1 MAYSYAATAVPDLD
15 QQWNSLPGHGANH
28 CVPTAAMNW
37 MYWYRGKGI
46 GQAVKYEP
54 SQHADHRPRNI
65 RALGDCMGTD
75 AEDGTSA
82 GNAFD
87 GLVDWLGERGL
98 FGVVVDRR
106 ARDNEHVSY
115 TSIRNMLQASGNVV
129 VSMGR
134 YHLDDGEFERDSAH
148 AMTLVRLVRTD
159 AGTITIGVHNP
170 NDGGNRSNQS
180 PTRVQEAGLVEQ
192 VRNIEGDRVKVLR
205 WGNDSSPYRFID
217 GWLAII
223 PVFMMTSLAAGFV
236 TTYRADIGTG
246 AIGSDTLAL
255 PFRGEIADLALDLPN
270 MAAAVIDR
278 STGEV
283 WRLALADRSWSKLPG
298 VRGVQ
303 RITYAGRQRR
313 LYVAQGDGLHAYGE
327 DGQRTGSLALGTH
340 IDALGWDARADRL
353 VVGSSATRR
362 LLSVGPTM
370 RLLGSVE
377 TPLPPGTGQ
386 LSLSVDDRDGSI
398 TVARAGSPDVRALRW
413 AGGGDVA
420 STRFTLAGAA
430 SASGVQVD
438 RTGRL
443 FAAVDGRAGG
453 IDGEGRRDGKASAA
467 RAFDGLPVGASVAL
481 ARSTSILDPARSA
494 QPRWRLG

>member
-1 MAYSYAATAVPDLD
+1 MAYSYTATAVPDID

-28 CVPTAAMNW
+28 CVPTAVMNW
-37 MYWYRGKGI
+37 LYWYRGKGI
-46 GQAVKYEP
+46 PHAVKFEP
-54 SQHADHRPRNI
+54 SQYADHRPRNI
-65 RALGDCMGTD
+65 RALGDCMDTD

-106 ARDNEHVSY
+106 ARDNENVSY
-115 TSIRNMLQASGNVV
+115 TSIRNMLQGSGNVV

-180 PTRVQEAGLVEQ
+180 DTRVQEASLVEQ
-192 VRNIEGDRVKVLR
+192 TRNIEGDHVKVLR
-205 WGNDSSPYRFID
+205 WGSSSDPYRFID

-223 PVFMMTSLAAGFV
+223 PVFLMTSLAAGFV
-236 TTYRADIGTG
+236 TTYRAEIGSG
-246 AIGSDTLAL
+246 AISRETLAL
-255 PFRGEIADLALDLPN
+255 PFRGEIADLALDTPN

-278 STGEV
+278 ATGEV
-283 WRLALADRSWSKLPG
+283 WRLALGDGTWTKLAG

-303 RITYAGRQRR
+303 RLTFAGRQRR
-313 LYVAQGDGLHAYGE
+313 LYVAQGDGLHAF
-327 DGQRTGSLALGTH
+327 DDAGQRTGSLALGTT
-340 IDALGWDARADRL
+340 IDALAWDARADRL

-362 LLSVGPTM
+362 LLAVGPTM

-377 TPLPPGTGQ
+377 TPMPPGAGQ
-386 LSLSVDDRDGSI
+386 LALAVDERDSSI
-398 TVARAGSPDVRALRW
+398 TVARAGSPDLRSLRW
-413 AGGGDVA
+413 TGGGDVA
-420 STRFTLAGAA
+420 STRLTRESAA
-430 SASGVQVD
+430 PRD
-438 RTGRL
+438 RN
-443 FAAVDGRAGG
+443 AAL
-453 IDGEGRRDGKASAA
+453 A
-467 RAFDGLPVGASVAL
+467 RAFEGLPVGASA
-481 ARSTSILDPARSA
+481 AMAHSTSILDPARSA
-494 QPRWRLG
+494 LPRWRFG